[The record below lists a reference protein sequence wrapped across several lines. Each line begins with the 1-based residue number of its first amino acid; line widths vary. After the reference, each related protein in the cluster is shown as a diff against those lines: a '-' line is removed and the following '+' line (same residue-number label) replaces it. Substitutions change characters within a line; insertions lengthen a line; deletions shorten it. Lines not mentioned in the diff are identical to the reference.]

1 MTHENQPLTHE
12 QALELLP
19 WLVNGSLD
27 DEERRSVDSHL
38 EQCGEC
44 RTAVDRERELAAV
57 LMEREATEPSHEP
70 KIEAGIERLRAALE
84 REERR
89 GRRQRRP
96 SRRLLAAGLL
106 QGLVLAGLFGLVV
119 WLVRPQPQA
128 EFRTLS
134 TPETVHPAT
143 GAWLYLIV
151 EPSLT
156 AEELQRVIQ
165 AAGCRIVD
173 GPTPAGV
180 FTLEA
185 ESGRLEEALA
195 RLRESPGVLL
205 AEPLPGRR

>member
-1 MTHENQPLTHE
+1 MTHENETLTHE

-19 WLVNGSLD
+19 WLVNGSLE
-27 DEERRSVDSHL
+27 DEERRCVTSHL
-38 EQCGEC
+38 EACHAC
-44 RTAVDRERELAAV
+44 RTSVERERELAAV
-57 LMEREATEPSHEP
+57 LMEREPAAPSLEANV
-70 KIEAGIERLRAALE
+70 EAGLVRLRAAIE

-89 GRRQRRP
+89 GRRHLRP
-96 SRRLLAAGLL
+96 NRRLLAAGLL

-119 WLVRPQPQA
+119 WLVRPAPPAQ
-128 EFRTLS
+128 FRTLS
-134 TPETVHPAT
+134 APATVHPAT

-151 EPSLT
+151 EPSLS

-185 ESGRLEEALA
+185 ESGELEEALA